1 MSVDATSTSGV
12 EELVLVTGMTG
23 AGRSTV
29 AKVLEDL
36 GYFVVDNLPPQL
48 LGDAVALFGQNHAAT
63 RLGVVVDARSRQFFS
78 ALEGALENVR
88 KEGLRSTV
96 IFVEAADEVL
106 VRRQEAARRPHPL
119 RTEGRLLDG
128 FRVERELL
136 RDLRSKA
143 DLVVDTSRLN
153 VHQLSARVS
162 AAFEDPDLHPL
173 RATVVS
179 FGFKYGIPVDA
190 DMVADM
196 RFLPNPYWVDSLRPM
211 SGLDPEVSEYVL
223 GQPDALPFLDQYE
236 ALLATLTNGFVRE
249 NKRFLSIAIGCTG
262 GRHRSVAMSE
272 ALGERLRAHDVR
284 TLVVHRDLGRE

>member
-1 MSVDATSTSGV
+1 
-12 EELVLVTGMTG
+12 MTG

-78 ALEGALENVR
+78 ALEGALESVR

>member
-1 MSVDATSTSGV
+1 MSSSGV

-36 GYFVVDNLPPQL
+36 GFFVVDNLPPQL
-48 LGDAVALFGQNHAAT
+48 LGDTVELFGQNHVAT
-63 RLGVVVDARSRQFFS
+63 KLGVVVDARSRQFFS
-78 ALEGALENVR
+78 ALSGALERMR

-96 IFVEAADEVL
+96 IFVEASDEVL

-128 FRVERELL
+128 FRVEREML
-136 RDLRSKA
+136 RELRAEA
-143 DLVVDTSRLN
+143 DLVIDTTRLN

-162 AAFEDPDLHPL
+162 TAFESPDEHPL
-173 RATVVS
+173 RATIVS
-179 FGFKYGIPVDA
+179 FGFKYGIPVDS

-196 RFLPNPYWVDSLRPM
+196 RFLPNPYWDEELRLL
-211 SGLDPEVSEYVL
+211 SGLDTEVSEFVL
-223 GQPDALPFLDQYE
+223 SQPDALPFLDQYE
-236 ALLATLTNGFVRE
+236 ALLTTLTDGFVRE
-249 NKRFLSIAIGCTG
+249 NKRFLSLAIGCTG
-262 GRHRSVAMSE
+262 GRHRSVAMAE

-284 TLVVHRDLGRE
+284 TLVIHRDLGRE

>member
-1 MSVDATSTSGV
+1 
-12 EELVLVTGMTG
+12 MTG